1 MKIIQAKGYQEM
13 SRIAANIVSA
23 QIILFPRSVLGL
35 ATGDTPIGMY
45 RQLIEWHRKGDLDFS
60 QVRTVNLDEYVG
72 LSKEHEQSYNW
83 FMRRHLFSQINLP
96 PRNTFL
102 PDGLAEDTAAECRH
116 YEEIIRT
123 LGGVDL
129 QVLGIGHNGHI
140 GFNEPG
146 PVFTKNTHAVTL
158 TERTLTANSRFFDS
172 GESMPRQAITMG
184 MGTIMQAKRIV
195 LLCAGEAKSEI
206 LQSALL
212 GDIDPMVPASILQLH
227 TDVTI
232 AADEAALGRM
242 DLEKLAASGIEVVT
256 ERD

>member
-1 MKIIQAKGYQEM
+1 MKIIQAKDYQEM

-23 QIILFPRSVLGL
+23 QMILFPRSVLGL

-45 RQLIEWHRKGDLDFS
+45 RQLIEWYRKGDLDFEKA
-60 QVRTVNLDEYVG
+60 RTVNLDEYVG
-72 LSKEHEQSYNW
+72 LATDHEQSYNW
-83 FMRRHLFSQINLP
+83 FMWHHLFSQVNLLP
-96 PRNTFL
+96 HNIFL
-102 PDGLAEDTAAECRH
+102 PDGLADDSAAECRR
-116 YEEIIRT
+116 YEENIRA

-146 PVFTKNTHAVTL
+146 PVFTKNTHVVTL
-158 TERTLTANSRFFDS
+158 SERTLSANSRFFDS
-172 GESMPRQAITMG
+172 YESMPRQAITMG

-206 LQSALL
+206 LRSALL

-232 AADEAALGRM
+232 TADEAALGRM
-242 DLEKLAASGIEVVT
+242 DLDELAAGGVEVVT